1 MSCGKMSKRRER
13 QAYRQRG
20 AEGARELCGWK
31 RETLKERRSEKDG
44 GRESGERRTE
54 EAYGC
59 KVVSENIER
68 MAGIRMPKRER
79 SRNVTSDRLT
89 ETALARLKR
98 AVALSGVESC
108 RSEVIIAVQCAC
120 CADVENKPS
129 IWSKEPQQPFGDLN
143 LIENQ
148 QLVNTIG

>member
-1 MSCGKMSKRRER
+1 MSKRRER
-13 QAYRQRG
+13 DRHTG
-20 AEGARELCGWK
+20 TEGARLCGWK

-44 GRESGERRTE
+44 ERESGERRTE

-59 KVVSENIER
+59 KVVSER

-98 AVALSGVESC
+98 AVAECGVESC
-108 RSEVIIAVQCAC
+108 RSEVIIAVLTLRISLQSGRKSHNNHS
-120 CADVENKPS
+120 V
-129 IWSKEPQQPFGDLN
+129 I
-143 LIENQ
+143 
-148 QLVNTIG
+148 